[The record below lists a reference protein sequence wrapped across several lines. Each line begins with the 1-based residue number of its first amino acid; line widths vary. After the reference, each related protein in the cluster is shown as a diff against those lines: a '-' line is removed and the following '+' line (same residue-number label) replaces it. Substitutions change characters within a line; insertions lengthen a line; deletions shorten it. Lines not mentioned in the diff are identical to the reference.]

1 MGVVTESR
9 STNRPSPRRNRMRIN
24 ARIILIVLSRIRL
37 SLSDFLFVDFN
48 RTTGLVF
55 NGAARPTDCDEA
67 SNFVESYDKPQADGT
82 SSGFLYQHGHTA
94 TTDVFSTVRTVG
106 KNSSENDG
114 ISIHEGVFG
123 HRREFDVGSTAG
135 CSTRLRLTPSHPSKA
150 GSVWYESR
158 VPVVSACWVWDLV
171 SNEVS

>member
-1 MGVVTESR
+1 M
-9 STNRPSPRRNRMRIN
+9 RNN
-24 ARIILIVLSRIRL
+24 ARVVLIVLSRIRA
-37 SLSDFLFVDFN
+37 SLSDFLFADFS

-55 NGAARPTDCDEA
+55 NGAARPTDCDEV
-67 SNFVESYDKPQADGT
+67 SDFVESVTDDGT

-94 TTDVFSTVRTVG
+94 TTEVFSTVRTVG
-106 KNSSENDG
+106 KNSSDNDG
-114 ISIHEGVFG
+114 IAIHEGVFG

-158 VPVVSACWVWDLV
+158 VSVVSECRVWDVV
-171 SNEVS
+171 SNEDSENLFVLLNKCCPPPLLFPACS

>member
-1 MGVVTESR
+1 
-9 STNRPSPRRNRMRIN
+9 MRIK
-24 ARIILIVLSRIRL
+24 AQVVLIVLSRIHV
-37 SLSDFLFVDFN
+37 SLSDFLFADFN

-67 SNFVESYDKPQADGT
+67 SDFVQSYDKPYVPDDGT

-94 TTDVFSTVRTVG
+94 TTEVFSTVRTVG
-106 KNSSENDG
+106 RNSSDNDG
-114 ISIHEGVFG
+114 IAIHEGVFG

-158 VPVVSACWVWDLV
+158 VPVVSSFRVWDFV
-171 SNEVS
+171 SSEDS

>member
-1 MGVVTESR
+1 
-9 STNRPSPRRNRMRIN
+9 MRID
-24 ARIILIVLSRIRL
+24 ARVVLIVFSRIRA
-37 SLSDFLFVDFN
+37 SLSDFLFADFS

-67 SNFVESYDKPQADGT
+67 SDFIESVSDDGA

-94 TTDVFSTVRTVG
+94 TTEVFSTVRTVG
-106 KNSSENDG
+106 KNSSDNDG
-114 ISIHEGVFG
+114 IAIYEGVFG
-123 HRREFDVGSTAG
+123 HHREFDVGSNAG

-158 VPVVSACWVWDLV
+158 VSVVSECRVWDVV
-171 SNEVS
+171 SNEDSENLFVLLNKCCPPPLLFPACS